1 MKATRGIAT
10 PPPRSIRRF
19 PDSHRFQSS
28 EVDPQG
34 SKGNLAHVEHR
45 ESGQKLIRPDKP
57 EAILN
62 THVPYSSLLGGGIEC
77 RRHEVP
83 LTLKERLDGSEGVE
97 LTSGALK
104 QSKSFRAS
112 ARQISQLA
120 KAGFFVP
127 YSLGPAK

>member
-1 MKATRGIAT
+1 
-10 PPPRSIRRF
+10 
-19 PDSHRFQSS
+19 
-28 EVDPQG
+28 
-34 SKGNLAHVEHR
+34 
-45 ESGQKLIRPDKP
+45 LIRPDKP

-77 RRHEVP
+77 RRRKKPV
-83 LTLKERLDGSEGVE
+83 TLKERLDGSEGVE

-104 QSKSFRAS
+104 HTKSFWAS

-127 YSLGPAK
+127 YFLGSAKYSPVYKHLDNRASTRLKPLLHLRRPISQGVFRSSYVCEFRIFG